1 MLKDLRRQGGM
12 LTWTKSLV
20 SGRWNRR
27 LKNLSWPL
35 SFWLGLNVTI
45 TFCGTNFLLRRR
57 PKIES
62 ATNLWS
68 FQQAACGWTK
78 MFVRGTGFSV
88 PVSSS
93 LNASWRAS
101 TTIIQP
107 LTIFAVH
114 DVTLCEHFEISTI
127 VKTQCLCVAIT
138 RHFGKMVSVRDGTK
152 ILTTNLRAWTNKNV
166 RNHDDW
172 ARDDGLLY
180 PRLCRK

>member
-1 MLKDLRRQGGM
+1 
-12 LTWTKSLV
+12 
-20 SGRWNRR
+20 
-27 LKNLSWPL
+27 
-35 SFWLGLNVTI
+35 
-45 TFCGTNFLLRRR
+45 
-57 PKIES
+57 
-62 ATNLWS
+62 
-68 FQQAACGWTK
+68 

-138 RHFGKMVSVRDGTK
+138 RHFGKMYQARIDIIILSVDLVAVEAFPCSRQ
-152 ILTTNLRAWTNKNV
+152 L
-166 RNHDDW
+166 
-172 ARDDGLLY
+172 
-180 PRLCRK
+180 PSS